1 MRYSARGND
10 ILPAVMKGRSFLSCP
25 SGAISLLCR
34 PASVDE
40 AVALARTALDAGA
53 DGVTVELNRFPVA
66 ARTLAGFREI
76 VSSVP
81 LPFMFTD
88 YREDEFLGADDEARM
103 ASLLTAAEAGAEFVD
118 VMADLYCPSPLQIA
132 TDEAAV
138 ARQRAAIDA
147 VHRLGAKV
155 ILSSHILDRARTAD
169 EIVAQLRMEAA
180 RGADVVKLV
189 TMMDTSEA
197 FVEGVRA
204 MTRLRTEMKTP
215 WVFLAGGQY
224 GRMQRFLGPHFGCA
238 IEFAVHDYLAG
249 TPYNQPTIRNFKKAA
264 AAIAWQ
270 MPDDVA

>member
-1 MRYSARGND
+1 
-10 ILPAVMKGRSFLSCP
+10 MKKRSFLSCP
-25 SGAISLLCR
+25 CGAVSLLCR
-34 PASVDE
+34 PSSVDE
-40 AVALARTALDAGA
+40 AVALARAALDDGA
-53 DGVTVELNRFPVA
+53 DGVAVELNRFPLA
-66 ARTLAGFREI
+66 ARTRAGFREI

-138 ARQRAAIDA
+138 ARQRQVIDEI
-147 VHRLGAKV
+147 HRRGAKA
-155 ILSSHILDRARTAD
+155 ILSAHVLDRSRTAD
-169 EIVAQLRMEAA
+169 EIVAQLRAEET

-189 TMMDTSEA
+189 TMMETSGD

-204 MTRLRTEMKTP
+204 MARLNREMKTP
-215 WVFLAGGQY
+215 WVFLAGGKY

-238 IEFAVHDYLAG
+238 IEFAVSGYAAG
-249 TPYNQPTIRNFKKAA
+249 APYSQPTIRNFRKAA

-270 MPDDVA
+270 APDDGIGEGGVAP

>member
-138 ARQRAAIDA
+138 ARQRAVIGE

-169 EIVAQLRMEAA
+169 EIVAQLQMEAA

>member
-1 MRYSARGND
+1 MRR
-10 ILPAVMKGRSFLSCP
+10 MKERSFLSCP
-25 SGAISLLCR
+25 CGAVSLLCR

-53 DGVTVELNRFPVA
+53 DGVAVELNRFPVA

-76 VSSVP
+76 VASVP

-132 TDEAAV
+132 TDETAV
-138 ARQRAAIDA
+138 ARQCAVIAE
-147 VHRLGAKV
+147 VHRLGAKAIV
-155 ILSSHILDRARTAD
+155 SSHILDRARTAD
-169 EIVAQLRMEAA
+169 EIVAQLRMEEA

-215 WVFLAGGQY
+215 WVFLAGGAY

-238 IEFAVHDYLAG
+238 IEFAVNDYIPG
-249 TPYNQPTIRNFKKAA
+249 MPYSQPTIRNFKRAA
-264 AAIAWQ
+264 AAIAWR
-270 MPDDVA
+270 MPDGEGQSRA

>member
-1 MRYSARGND
+1 MLYYLR
-10 ILPAVMKGRSFLSCP
+10 MKERSFLSD
-25 SGAISLLCR
+25 SRGVVSLLCR

-53 DGVTVELNRFPVA
+53 DGVTVELNRFPPA
-66 ARTLAGFREI
+66 ARTLANFREI
-76 VSSVP
+76 VASVP

-103 ASLLTAAEAGAEFVD
+103 DSLLMAAEAGAEFVD

-132 TDEAAV
+132 TDDEVV
-138 ARQRAAIDA
+138 ARQRQAIAA

-155 ILSSHILDRARTAD
+155 IMSSHILDRARTAD
-169 EIVAQLRMEAA
+169 EIVAQLRMEES
-180 RGADVVKLV
+180 RGADIVKLV
-189 TMMDTSEA
+189 TMMDTAEA

-215 WVFLAGGQY
+215 WVFLAGGKY

-238 IEFAVHDYLAG
+238 IEFAVNDYITG

-270 MPDDVA
+270 MPDSEEAGSV